1 MPIQLGDVK
10 LKASTVMD
18 DVPEGGGAPSA
29 HVIEDN
35 KSNEIFKD
43 ISESDRARGRLNMS
57 KIFVSVETPD
67 TDTYLGANMIVARPP
82 EDPNVSITLF
92 TTGEVYDTRAQAQS
106 RVESYLNKGPEWA
119 GYLYENH
126 IAGQRV
132 IQLFQRVNSTLP
144 NIGQTLVLV
153 QDEGLPAAIEQYVRA
168 TEVSAVQRTF
178 TYNGDQDYQALI
190 VTVSLSDPLR
200 TDFRG
205 SPASRSFTRLDTAT
219 KMRDTVVADAGT
231 YVGVTPLA
239 LPISI
244 GDFTINAET
253 IFTQLVPS
261 SQAETPISDIRMN
274 GMATA
279 LVATGA
285 PVTRTLTLGFTTS
298 QSLHVGAPIY
308 PTSLSVTRNGVT
320 LTDKGGLLMNAGVEV
335 GQVDYDNGILTLST
349 NVFGTAAGSHTV
361 TFAPAALPEMISE
374 QSMVR
379 ITPENR
385 SLSYVFTLGNAPLP
399 GTMTLSY
406 LAQGRWYVL
415 RDAGDGRLVG
425 SDSAYGAGTV
435 SYTTGSVVVT
445 LGALPDVGGA
455 LVIQSY
461 SEVMLDRM
469 PTADLANSGKAYVA
483 INTDGAMTEEPGGKS
498 LAPGSVTVGWSH
510 GGETKTATDNGFG
523 ILSGD
528 ATGTVD
534 YSAGVVRMSPNVLP
548 ARGTPLL
555 LDSSVNTGL
564 SQDRV
569 VLTGGN
575 IGTPNI
581 VPKSVRFVLPIDAYF
596 SWGGTGLFPAGAET
610 RTYSVTVRD
619 NGAGVLYTN
628 DFAVNYLTVEV
639 GMIDYATGEI
649 NVNVLP
655 NFPLSTYWF
664 GPAITGTNLIGGT
677 TILNWDQYQGPK
689 TAICSV
695 QPGTMATV
703 NYATGTP
710 GADSVGGI
718 INELHVGAIAVPNRV
733 LRGVSFRIGAS
744 QYQQMTDD
752 TLVRNIDAETGV
764 GIPSGAVYS
773 AIGSI
778 VLTNWVT
785 GDSPAIA
792 DWRGVM
798 VPPSEGV
805 AAPFTAFNTVFRTAA
820 APIRPGSLSI
830 LGTMQ
835 DGTTF
840 NVTAGTDGKI
850 NGARVKG
857 RVDYEYGL
865 VQLYFVNPD
874 GPADRNVDL
883 TWLAIPG
890 LTTIPADLV
899 QLNSLR
905 YNAVSYS
912 YLPLDASLLG
922 IDPVR
927 LPSDGRVPIFR
938 PGSMVVIG
946 HTKKGLPFTPNN
958 GQTINLARTRLS
970 RAVVRDNTGTAVYTG
985 YSTDLEA
992 GLLTFSD
999 VSGMAAPVTIEDRI
1013 EDMAVV
1019 RDVQISG
1026 ELTFTRPMTHNYPTT
1041 GTYVSSA
1048 IEFGDMKARVPVT
1061 FDQASWDGVTWADTP
1076 VSAVAPATYNTTLAP
1091 IIVTNEGASTE
1102 RFALQFTSSTQFRV
1116 IGEHVGG
1123 IATGDINTD
1132 CAPINPA
1139 TGAPYFTVRALG
1151 WGTGWSAGNIL
1162 RINTIGPLGSV
1173 WAVRTTQPGPEA
1185 GINYTFDLLARGDVD
1200 RP

>member
-10 LKASTVMD
+10 LLASQVMD
-18 DVPEGGGAPSA
+18 DVPEGGGAPTSK
-29 HVIEDN
+29 VIEDN

-43 ISESDRARGRLNMS
+43 ISESDRARGRLNMA
-57 KIFVSVETPD
+57 KVFVAVQTAD

-82 EDPNVSITLF
+82 EDPNLSVTLF
-92 TTGEVYDTRAQAQS
+92 TTNEVYDTRTQAQS

-119 GYLYENH
+119 GYLYEDH

-144 NIGQTLVLV
+144 NIGQTLVLI
-153 QDEGLPAAIEQYVRA
+153 QNEGLGNMAEQYVRA
-168 TEVSAVQRTF
+168 TEVSSVVRTF

-219 KMRDTVVADAGT
+219 KLRDTVVADAGT
-231 YVGVTPLA
+231 YVGVAPLA
-239 LPISI
+239 APVAI
-244 GDFTINAET
+244 GDFTVNAGT

-261 SQAETPISDIRMN
+261 SQTETPISDIRMN
-274 GMATA
+274 GLSAA
-279 LVATGA
+279 LVATGG
-285 PVTRTLTLGFTTS
+285 PLTRTLYLLFTTTT
-298 QSLHVGAPIY
+298 SLHVGGPIY
-308 PTSLSVTRNGVT
+308 PGSLSIARNGIT
-320 LTDKGGLLMNAGVEV
+320 LTDKGGALMNGGTQV
-335 GQVDYDNGILTLST
+335 GLVDYDNGIASLST
-349 NVFGTAAGSHTV
+349 NVFFPSEATHVV
-361 TFAPAALPEMISE
+361 TFTPAALPEMISE

-379 ITPENR
+379 ITAENR
-385 SLSYVFTLGNAPLP
+385 SLNYVFTLGNVPLP
-399 GTMTLSY
+399 GTTTISY

-415 RDAGDGRLVG
+415 RDAGDGRLLG
-425 SDSAYGAGTV
+425 NDSAYGAGTV

-455 LVIQSY
+455 LVAQSY

-469 PTADLANSGKAYVA
+469 PTADLANGGKAYVA
-483 INTDGAMTEEPGGKS
+483 INTDGVMTEERGSKS
-498 LAPGSVTVGWSH
+498 LSPGSVTIGWSH
-510 GGETKTATDNGFG
+510 GGETKTATDDGFG

-528 ATGTVD
+528 GTGTVD

-564 SQDRV
+564 SKDRV
-569 VLTGGN
+569 VLAGGS

-581 VPKSVRFVLPIDAYF
+581 VPKSVSFLLPITASF
-596 SWGGTGLFPAGAET
+596 SWGGTTLFPAGAET
-610 RTYSVTVRD
+610 HTFDTTVRD
-619 NGAGVLYTN
+619 NGAGVLYSN
-628 DFAVNYLTVEV
+628 DFITNYTAVEV
-639 GMIDYATGEI
+639 GTIDYATGEI
-649 NVNVLP
+649 NINVGP
-655 NFPLSTYWF
+655 NFPLATYWYA
-664 GPAITGTNLIGGT
+664 PRITGTSLIGGT
-677 TILNWDQYQGPK
+677 VMLRWDQYQGPK
-689 TAICSV
+689 SV
-695 QPGTMATV
+695 LTSVAAGTMATV
-703 NYATGTP
+703 YYATGTP

-718 INELHVGAIAVPNRV
+718 IDELYVGAVSVPNRV
-733 LRGVSFRIGAS
+733 LRGVAFTLAGSLYR
-744 QYQQMTDD
+744 QMADD
-752 TLVRNIDAETGV
+752 TLVRDVEPSTGV
-764 GIPSGAVYS
+764 GIPSGTVYG
-773 AIGSI
+773 AIGSV
-778 VLTNWVT
+778 VLSNW
-785 GDSPAIA
+785 PAGASSVVA

-820 APIRPGSLSI
+820 APIRPGSLSV
-830 LGTMQ
+830 LGTLQ

-857 RVDYEYGL
+857 RIDYEYGL
-865 VQLYFVNPD
+865 AQLYFVNPD

-883 TWLAIPG
+883 TWLGIPG
-890 LTTIPADLV
+890 LTTIPADLA

-938 PGSMVVIG
+938 PGSMVIVG
-946 HTKKGLPFTPNN
+946 NTKVSAAMSPTN

-970 RAVVRDNTGTAVYTG
+970 RAVVRDSAGAAVYAG
-985 YSTDLEA
+985 YTVNLEA
-992 GLLTFSD
+992 GLALFTDTSD
-999 VSGMAAPVTIEDRI
+999 MAMPITIEDRV

-1026 ELTFTRPMTHNYPTT
+1026 ELTFTRPMTHNYPVQ
-1041 GTYVSSA
+1041 GTYLSSA
-1048 IEFGDMKARVPVT
+1048 IEFGDRKARVSVT
-1061 FDQASWDGVTWADTP
+1061 FDQASWDGVTWSDTP
-1076 VSAVAPATYNTTLAP
+1076 TTATAPASYNTALSP
-1091 IIVTNEGASTE
+1091 ILVTNAGASTE
-1102 RFALQFTSSTQFRV
+1102 RFALQFTSNMDFRV
-1116 IGEHVGG
+1116 IGEHVGQ
-1123 IATGDINTD
+1123 IAAGNINSV

-1139 TGAPYFTVRALG
+1139 SGLPYFTINPLG
-1151 WGTGWSAGNIL
+1151 WGSGWSAGNLL
-1162 RINTIGPLGSV
+1162 RLNTVGAIAPV
-1173 WAVRTTQPGPEA
+1173 WIVRTTQPGPEA
-1185 GINYTFDLLARGDVD
+1185 GIDYSFDLLTRGDVD
-1200 RP
+1200 RS